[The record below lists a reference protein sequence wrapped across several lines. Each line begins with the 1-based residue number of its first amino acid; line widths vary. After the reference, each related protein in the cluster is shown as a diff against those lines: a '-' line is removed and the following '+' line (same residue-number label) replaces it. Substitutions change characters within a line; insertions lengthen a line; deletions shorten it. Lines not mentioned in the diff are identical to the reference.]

1 MSQQH
6 FLEGQEKVLNAIR
19 EFIENGGELNKETL
33 DEFAEEFEPKP
44 NHYLSYS
51 LDTLRQL
58 AHDYAFKI
66 GGGRTKLANGEILG
80 EAYQQVLEAIEER
93 ERTDYCK
100 HGVFKWTDYDIP
112 CAACEFAD

>member
-19 EFIENGGELNKETL
+19 EFIEKGGELNKETL

-51 LDTLRQL
+51 IPTLEVL
-58 AHDYAFKI
+58 AQEYAN
-66 GGGRTKLANGEILG
+66 KLGFGQVTMANGENLG

-93 ERTDYCK
+93 SRNDYCK